1 MSLVMFKLLGELGV
15 DVVLGSVQCFGV
27 FMGYGGFY
35 VVFFVIC
42 DSYKCLLLG
51 CIIGVSKDICGC
63 LVFCMVL

>member
-1 MSLVMFKLLGELGV
+1 
-15 DVVLGSVQCFGV
+15 
-27 FMGYGGFY
+27 MGYGGLY

-42 DSYKCLLLG
+42 DSYKCLLFG